1 VSSDVMT
8 DVRSSGLGCYYWPIL
23 WTWMPLVA
31 DFMDLDAIISQLF
44 MDLDAI
50 SGRFYGLG
58 CYY

>member
-1 VSSDVMT
+1 M
-8 DVRSSGLGCYYWPIL
+8 L
-23 WTWMPLVA
+23 LVA
-31 DFMDLDAIISQLF
+31 DFMDLDAIISQFF